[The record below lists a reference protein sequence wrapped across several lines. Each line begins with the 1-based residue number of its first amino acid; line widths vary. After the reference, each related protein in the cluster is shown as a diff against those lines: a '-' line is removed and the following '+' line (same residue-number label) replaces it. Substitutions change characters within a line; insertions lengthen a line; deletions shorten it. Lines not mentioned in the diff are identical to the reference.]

1 MEENRLDDE
10 MVVFLPVA
18 VSILL
23 LVLDDM
29 KEKTLT
35 KLCTMDCF
43 PFFLTS
49 LLRLQSAYHTNSTN

>member
-29 KEKTLT
+29 KERNL
-35 KLCTMDCF
+35 
-43 PFFLTS
+43 
-49 LLRLQSAYHTNSTN
+49 N